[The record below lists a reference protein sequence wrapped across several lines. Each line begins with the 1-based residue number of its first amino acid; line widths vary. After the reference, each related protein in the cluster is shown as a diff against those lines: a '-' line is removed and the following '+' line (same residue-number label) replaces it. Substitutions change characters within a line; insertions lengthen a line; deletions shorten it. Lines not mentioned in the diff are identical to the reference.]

1 MSEKIFEDAKK
12 LIDPD
17 IYLFLY
23 NLLKYITF
31 KGDSKPPEIL
41 ESFLKEINKQLEI
54 KEIEINY
61 DCDINNLINIYEFIR
76 TQNLV
81 FASEIFENLLIMV
94 LSKALKIDRSE
105 FFGKYIYNN
114 FYFLKP
120 EIDSNKD
127 SKKSNEKK
135 LSDWFIKNKPNHL
148 LDNKKIDEILN
159 DDLFLIDFFNSNN
172 DKNKEQQIL
181 KHKILHLL
189 FYIFVN
195 RYIKTHF
202 IYTDKISQND
212 TNFSYYSS
220 MYSNISQRF
229 GSELNMVP
237 KNDFLT
243 SIKGLITSA
252 YIYYQNKHSPLMKFE
267 KSEELVDMP
276 YTYELSEAGV
286 NGLNADI
293 ILRPIRVEPRI
304 EDVELNK
311 NNFDFFFF
319 LELTKALI
327 FNRNIKK
334 ISFKASIIKPIY
346 LINFFCDL
354 NLFQI
359 DNIETID
366 ISLNYLK
373 SDADEP
379 LAKLISIFK
388 GLKTLNLSSNDL
400 KSGAASLF
408 AQLKELYRK
417 NKTKLETLYLV
428 NCKLDDIAFYELG
441 ELLKSKYCKL
451 KNLYLN
457 KNIIPSNANFLK
469 ALKKNRSLKEINIY
483 NCEIDSEQTDAID
496 RIINNT
502 NLEVLY
508 LNDNKIHNFNDYL
521 RIISRNSLV
530 KKEDELNFFSTPCL
544 SNLNMNKIECFNKN
558 AGKVSI
564 LNEYI
569 TKNTNLF
576 CLDMSSV
583 LLSKLDYEENN
594 NFNYYIINNNSKKD
608 NHQTDKECPQLF
620 PYKYI
625 NEINSFKDSLM
636 KKSDKYKKSERK
648 LCINKVNLENSRK
661 NFEEDDKKKFDELD
675 QKLIEDII
683 NDPLSRHHLFLMQK
697 AIKLI
702 DTNINIEKNQMMIN
716 KLISYLNFKRAE
728 KNISECEK
736 EIKEHRLIII

>member
-31 KGDSKPPEIL
+31 KSVKSDPKPPKILEIL
-41 ESFLKEINKQLEI
+41 DDFLKEINKQLEI
-54 KEIEINY
+54 KEIKINY

-94 LSKALKIDRSE
+94 LSKALKIDTSE

-114 FYFLKP
+114 LSFLRP
-120 EIDSNKD
+120 ETDSDKEP
-127 SKKSNEKK
+127 KKSNEIK
-135 LSDWFIKNKPNHL
+135 LSDWFIKNKQNYL
-148 LDNKKIDEILN
+148 LDNKGIDTILN
-159 DDLFLIDFFNSNN
+159 DDLFLNANIDT
-172 DKNKEQQIL
+172 NKENQIL
-181 KHKILHLL
+181 KNKILHLL

-195 RYIKTHF
+195 RYIKSHF
-202 IYTDKISQND
+202 TYIDEKSQD
-212 TNFSYYSS
+212 AT
-220 MYSNISQRF
+220 NISFNTSMSTNMSQRMGPDF
-229 GSELNMVP
+229 NKVP
-237 KNDFLT
+237 KIDYLT
-243 SIKGLITSA
+243 SMRGLFASA

-286 NGLNADI
+286 NDRNSDI

-311 NNFDFFFF
+311 NNFNFLFF
-319 LELTKALI
+319 LELTKVLI
-327 FNRNIKK
+327 FNRRIKK
-334 ISFKASIIKPIY
+334 ISIKASTIKPLY
-346 LINFFCDL
+346 LINFFSDL

-359 DNIETID
+359 DNIETLD

-457 KNIIPSNANFLK
+457 KNTLPSNVNFLK
-469 ALKKNRSLKEINIY
+469 ALKKNRSLKELNIY

-496 RIINNT
+496 RIISNT

-530 KKEDELNFFSTPCL
+530 KKEDDFNFSSIPCL

-558 AGKVSI
+558 AGKVRI
-564 LNEYI
+564 LSEYI

-583 LLSKLDYEENN
+583 LLSKLDFEENK
-594 NFNYYIINNNSKKD
+594 NFKYYINS
-608 NHQTDKECPQLF
+608 TDKECLQLF
-620 PYKYI
+620 PYKYN
-625 NEINSFKDSLM
+625 NEINSFKDWLM
-636 KKSDKYKKSERK
+636 KKSDKYKRRERE
-648 LCINKVNLENSRK
+648 LCLNKVNLENSRK

-675 QKLIEDII
+675 QKLIEEII
-683 NDPLSRHHLFLMQK
+683 NDPLSKHHLFLIQK

-702 DTNINIEKNQMMIN
+702 ETNINIEKNQIMIN

-736 EIKEHRLIII
+736 EII